1 MVNSFKKGISTQ
13 TFLSCLILKVETT
26 YVFRYLIYKT
36 IVGFYYLKSNNH
48 VFSYLPGRSFP
59 ASLTTNFKGYRYLF
73 HPSPMVDQTSPLL
86 IPPPRVCVM
95 RAIAVQTLSSLCPKL
110 TSKSFPQNG
119 KQAEVL
125 LLTNIIISFRGKS
138 RKVEDT
144 PSRSGRV
151 PNLDI

>member
-73 HPSPMVDQTSPLL
+73 HPSPMVDHTSPPSLSPTPSVCNAWYRPSDSLL
-86 IPPPRVCVM
+86 ALSQTDKQIPFLIM
-95 RAIAVQTLSSLCPKL
+95 ANK
-110 TSKSFPQNG
+110 KF
-119 KQAEVL
+119 L